1 MGLIKYLE
9 EGIDIH
15 CRVCHSKLP
24 DDSPLRRRRRLV
36 SSSVTNGAG
45 GGEV

>member
-24 DDSPLRRRRRLV
+24 DDSPFRRRLV